1 MAELATFKY
10 APEEV
15 RNFFAKV
22 QGLPEYAQRD
32 LYQSNFPS
40 STNSDIDK
48 LVKVFVDARKEE
60 SDPAR
65 RKQILEDQVAF
76 QGELMK
82 QAAPYKLLF
91 DIPQTISQ
99 AFGNQAAMNVLG
111 ARSIT
116 DAYNT
121 ALQAY
126 PRTQFTTTPYTPR
139 NYFN

>member
-99 AFGNQAAMNVLG
+99 SFSNQATLNVLG
-111 ARSIT
+111 ARNAAEAMST
-116 DAYNT
+116 TLAS
-121 ALQAY
+121 Y
-126 PRTQFTTTPYTPR
+126 PRSQFASYPFQPQK
-139 NYFN
+139 YFS

>member
-99 AFGNQAAMNVLG
+99 SFSNQAMLNVLG
-111 ARSIT
+111 ARNAAEAMST
-116 DAYNT
+116 TLAS
-121 ALQAY
+121 Y
-126 PRTQFTTTPYTPR
+126 PRSQFASYPFQPQK
-139 NYFN
+139 YFS